1 MNTPDYAA
9 EFAHAK
15 RLAEEAIESID
26 SMTISETLPDEI
38 YSEEAVERI
47 LKLISC
53 LDVEVTA
60 QTEIAYLEK
69 GRVR

>member
-1 MNTPDYAA
+1 MTAPDYAA
-9 EFAHAK
+9 ELAHAK

-26 SMTISETLPDEI
+26 SVTISETLPDEI

-47 LKLISC
+47 QKLVSC
-53 LDVEVTA
+53 LDVEVIA
-60 QTEIAYLEK
+60 QTEIAYLAK